1 MRKEKHAHKNIELR
15 DCWSDQMRLNRFLSE
30 CGITSRRKAD
40 NLIKAGR
47 ITVNGKVVST
57 LGSVVDESADKVALD
72 GKPVRKER
80 KRYVMLNKPPFYLT
94 SLKSMEDGKK
104 TITSFLG
111 DIEQRVYPVGRLDYD
126 SEGLLIL
133 TNDGELANRIHH
145 PRYRVIKTYLAEVSG
160 EMPDELET
168 LIKQGT
174 EIEERF
180 TKPDSVSVLKVSPG
194 RARASIS
201 FHEGRKHIVKKYFEA
216 FGLRVSRLKRIS
228 CGNVRLGELGKGKW
242 RDLNPGELRSLRKM
256 TGLVPDDL
264 KEKAPNE

>member
-1 MRKEKHAHKNIELR
+1 
-15 DCWSDQMRLNRFLSE
+15 MRLNRFLSE

-47 ITVNGKVVST
+47 VTVNGEVVRT
-57 LGSVVDESADKVALD
+57 LGSVVNELTDTVALD
-72 GKPVRKER
+72 GKPVHKER

-126 SEGLLIL
+126 SEGLLLL

-145 PRYRVIKTYLAEVSG
+145 PRYRVVKTYLAEVLG
-160 EMPDELET
+160 EMPDDLEAA
-168 LIKQGT
+168 LKDGA
-174 EIEERF
+174 EIEKRF
-180 TKPDSVSVLKVSPG
+180 AKPDSVGVLEVSAS
-194 RARASIS
+194 RARVSIS
-201 FHEGRKHIVKKYFEA
+201 FHEGRKHLVKKYFEA
-216 FGLRVSRLKRIS
+216 SGLRVRRLKRIS

-256 TGLVPDDL
+256 TGLAPGDL
-264 KEKAPNE
+264 KEKTPSN

>member
-1 MRKEKHAHKNIELR
+1 
-15 DCWSDQMRLNRFLSE
+15 MRLNRFLSE

-47 ITVNGKVVST
+47 ITVNGKVVRT
-57 LGSVVDESADKVALD
+57 LGSVVDETADMVALD

-111 DIEQRVYPVGRLDYD
+111 EIEQRVYPVGRLDYD

-145 PRYRVIKTYLAEVSG
+145 PRYKVVKTYLAEVSG
-160 EMPDELET
+160 EVPDDLEAV
-168 LIKQGT
+168 LGEGT
-174 EIEERF
+174 EIEKRF
-180 TKPDSVSVLKVSPG
+180 TKPDSVSVL
-194 RARASIS
+194 
-201 FHEGRKHIVKKYFEA
+201 
-216 FGLRVSRLKRIS
+216 
-228 CGNVRLGELGKGKW
+228 
-242 RDLNPGELRSLRKM
+242 
-256 TGLVPDDL
+256 
-264 KEKAPNE
+264 

>member
-1 MRKEKHAHKNIELR
+1 
-15 DCWSDQMRLNRFLSE
+15 MRLNRFLSE

-47 ITVNGKVVST
+47 ITVNGEVVRI
-57 LGSVVDESADKVALD
+57 LGSVVDETADTVALD

-94 SLKSMEDGKK
+94 SLKSMEEGKK

-111 DIEQRVYPVGRLDYD
+111 DIDQRVYPVGRLDYD

-145 PRYRVIKTYLAEVSG
+145 PRYKVVKTYLAEVSG
-160 EMPDELET
+160 EMPSDLET
-168 LIKQGT
+168 VLGEGT
-174 EIEERF
+174 EIENRF
-180 TKPDSVSVLKVSPG
+180 TKPDSVRVLQVSAG

-201 FHEGRKHIVKKYFEA
+201 FHEGRKHLVKKYFEA
-216 FGLRVSRLKRIS
+216 FGLRVARLKRIS
-228 CGNVRLGELGKGKW
+228 CGNVRLGELKKGEW
-242 RDLNPGELRSLRKM
+242 RDLNPGEIRNLRRM
-256 TGLVPDDL
+256 TGLLPRDL
-264 KEKAPNE
+264 KESLSGN

>member
-1 MRKEKHAHKNIELR
+1 
-15 DCWSDQMRLNRFLSE
+15 MRLNRFLSE

-47 ITVNGKVVST
+47 ITVNGKVVRT
-57 LGSVVDESADKVALD
+57 LGSVVDETADTVALD

-145 PRYRVIKTYLAEVSG
+145 PRYKVVKTYLAEVSG
-160 EMPDELET
+160 EVQGDLET
-168 LIKQGT
+168 VLGEGT

-180 TKPDSVSVLKVSPG
+180 TKPDSVRVLQVSAG

-201 FHEGRKHIVKKYFEA
+201 FHEGRKHLVKKYFEA
-216 FGLRVSRLKRIS
+216 FGLRVARLRRIS
-228 CGNVRLGELGKGKW
+228 CGNVRLGELGKGEW

-256 TGLVPDDL
+256 TGLLLRDQDKTPGG
-264 KEKAPNE
+264 AA

>member
-1 MRKEKHAHKNIELR
+1 
-15 DCWSDQMRLNRFLSE
+15 MRLNRFLSE

-47 ITVNGKVVST
+47 ITVNGEIVRT
-57 LGSVVDESADKVALD
+57 LGSVVDETSDKVALD

-94 SLKSMEDGKK
+94 SLKSMEGGKK

-111 DIEQRVYPVGRLDYD
+111 GIEQRVYPVGRLDYD

-145 PRYRVIKTYLAEVSG
+145 PRYKVIKTYLAEVSG
-160 EMPDELET
+160 KMPDDLEAV
-168 LIKQGT
+168 LG
-174 EIEERF
+174 EGVEVEERF
-180 TKPDSVSVLKVSPG
+180 TKPDSVSVLQVSAG

-201 FHEGRKHIVKKYFEA
+201 FHEGRKHLVKKYFEA
-216 FGLRVSRLKRIS
+216 FGLRVMKLKRIS
-228 CGNVRLGELGKGKW
+228 CGNVRLGELERGKW
-242 RDLNPGELRSLRKM
+242 RDLGPGELRSLRKM
-256 TGLVPDDL
+256 TGLL
-264 KEKAPNE
+264 LGGEKKMAGGAA

>member
-1 MRKEKHAHKNIELR
+1 
-15 DCWSDQMRLNRFLSE
+15 MRLNRFLSE

-47 ITVNGKVVST
+47 ITVNGEVVRT
-57 LGSVVDESADKVALD
+57 LGSVVDETADTVALD
-72 GKPVRKER
+72 GKPVHKER

-111 DIEQRVYPVGRLDYD
+111 GIEQRVYPVGRLDYD

-145 PRYRVIKTYLAEVSG
+145 PRYKVAKTYLAEVSG
-160 EMPDELET
+160 EMPDDLEAV
-168 LIKQGT
+168 LGEGS

-180 TKPDSVSVLKVSPG
+180 TRPDSVGVLETSAR
-194 RARASIS
+194 RARVSIS
-201 FHEGRKHIVKKYFEA
+201 FHEGRKHLVKKYFEA
-216 FGLRVSRLKRIS
+216 LGLRVTRLKRIS
-228 CGNVRLGELGKGKW
+228 CGNVRLGELGKGAW

-256 TGLVPDDL
+256 TGLLPHS
-264 KEKAPNE
+264 KEKTPGGVS